1 MLALRWILG
10 VGTLLLAAAWLA
22 FFAVADGFRRSF
34 GASPKAPLLGAIP
47 LIVAIALLP
56 GLLWPERRALV
67 MIGLVVSA
75 LLCVGS
81 LVLSR
86 WTIGTAVACAL
97 FSGLWLFYY
106 IARFRGQA

>member
-10 VGTLLLAAAWLA
+10 LGTLLLAAAWLA
-22 FFAVADGFRRSF
+22 FIVIANGFRRSF
-34 GASPKAPLLGAIP
+34 GASPSAPLLAAIP
-47 LIVAIALLP
+47 LIVAVALLP
-56 GLLWPERRALV
+56 GVVWPERRTLV

-75 LLCVGS
+75 LLCAGS

-106 IARFRGQA
+106 IARFRGQG